1 MIKETI
7 ERRIVVKYNYDYSKL
22 RGRIKEYY
30 NTQEAFAKSINLSAT
45 SLNNKLNNK
54 IPFTQE
60 EIYDAITNLKIEALE
75 IQDIFFTKI
84 VEKN

>member
-1 MIKETI
+1 M
-7 ERRIVVKYNYDYSKL
+7 RYSYDYNKL

-60 EIYDAITNLKIEALE
+60 EIYDAIINLKIEALE
-75 IQDIFFTKI
+75 IQDIFFTKT